1 MTNPIDPWNRLTS
14 AGPTQRQVAEKQ
26 ERVAPAPAAAESSA
40 AAAAPAQDQVQLS
53 AVARQAMAE
62 PTFDRAKIDAIKQ
75 AVQNGQYPL
84 DARRMA
90 ESFLAIEQMIRE

>member
-26 ERVAPAPAAAESSA
+26 QARNASAPE
-40 AAAAPAQDQVQLS
+40 AAAAPAPAPVAGDQVQLS
-53 AVARQAMAE
+53 EVAKQARAE
-62 PTFDRAKIDAIKQ
+62 PSFDRAKVDAIKQ

-90 ESFLAIEQMIRE
+90 ESFLAIEQMIRD